1 MSSLVLTSGFFNRI
15 ETRGGGSAH
24 AVWSVFCRLDDWFNF
39 VVKAI
44 KTAATP
50 NYEVLANVTQNDVS
64 IVWKCHG
71 AAEIGE
77 EPRRWS
83 AEKRL

>member
-1 MSSLVLTSGFFNRI
+1 MKRVGA
-15 ETRGGGSAH
+15 GGVISARRLER
-24 AVWSVFCRLDDWFNF
+24 SCRLDDWFNF

-44 KTAATP
+44 KTAATR
-50 NYEVLANVTQNDVS
+50 NYEVLANVTQNNVS

-71 AAEIGE
+71 AAQIGE
-77 EPRRWS
+77 EPRRRS